1 MDSDFLS
8 NVELYFVPRSK
19 TNDLGSDC
27 IETITLSGDEFNHVV
42 RVMRHDTGDEL
53 FVTDGE
59 GNIFKCRIS
68 SIGKSSLELTKEE
81 TMRYTDKYANITFCL
96 PKLKSPDRFEFALEK
111 CVELGVTNFIVYD
124 ADKSVSKGDKNDRWN
139 KILISA
145 MKQSLRSYLPAI
157 SSVKNLE
164 KISLLEGEKIIFDQ
178 EAELKFTD
186 FQTDLQKKYFFIFGP
201 EGGFSSR
208 ELLALKSAMKFSL
221 TPNRLR
227 AETAVISAASILAM
241 K

>member
-1 MDSDFLS
+1 LDSDFLS
-8 NVELYFVPRSK
+8 NVELYFVPRTK
-19 TNDLGSDC
+19 TTDPRSDSEE
-27 IETITLSGDEFNHVV
+27 IITLSGEEFNHVV

-59 GNIFKCRIS
+59 GNIFRCRIN
-68 SIGKSSLELTKEE
+68 SISKLSLELTKEE
-81 TMRYTDKYANITFCL
+81 TMRYTNKYANITFCL

-111 CVELGVTNFIVYD
+111 CVELGITNFIVYD
-124 ADKSVSKGDKNDRWN
+124 ADKSIAKGDKTDRWS

-157 SSVKNLE
+157 SAVKNLE

-186 FQTDLQKKYFFIFGP
+186 FNTDLQKKYFFIFGP

-208 ELLALKSAMKFSL
+208 ELLTLKSAMKFSL